1 MTGTPAQFWLA
12 CAFGALTFIPRAP
25 VLAEPASSFPD
36 IRAIQQQGKL
46 RIGLIARDSPP
57 LLVTGKNGQP
67 TGIEVSMA
75 NGLARRLG
83 VKPAFLRTAA
93 THDELVAQVAAGDV
107 DIALSSISR
116 TASRAQVVRFSR
128 PYLTQSMAVLLNR
141 KRALREGADCPKTP
155 ADVAAMAARPRT
167 LGVPRGTSY
176 EQALR
181 GLNKKAAPEVFDD
194 LRKFLH
200 AVVDGTLLAGLGG
213 EISVRQVLK
222 EHPAARIELK
232 LCLVGVQKDR
242 IAIAVRPDRPNLGN
256 WIDVVLE
263 DSGFLLEPSG
273 LFKLATDW
281 QF

>member
-1 MTGTPAQFWLA
+1 MSARATRFWLR
-12 CAFGALTFIPRAP
+12 CAFCALMPMPWAP
-25 VLAEPASSFPD
+25 VLAEPTSGFPD

-57 LLVTGKNGQP
+57 LLVTGKDGQP
-67 TGIEVSMA
+67 GGIEVAMA

-83 VKPAFLRTAA
+83 VKAEFLRTAA
-93 THDELVAQVAAGDV
+93 THDALVAQVAAGDV

-141 KRALREGADCPKTP
+141 KRAVREGADCPKTP

-167 LGVPRGTSY
+167 LGAPRGTAY

-181 GLNKKAAPEVFDD
+181 RLNDKAAPELFDD
-194 LRKFLH
+194 LRKFVQ
-200 AVVDGTLLAGLGG
+200 AVESGALLAGLGG
-213 EISVRQVLK
+213 EITVRQVLQ
-222 EHPAARIELK
+222 ERPASRIELK
-232 LCLVGVQKDR
+232 LCLVGVQKDK
-242 IAIAVRPDRPNLGN
+242 IAIAVRPDRPNLGT

-263 DSGFLLEPSG
+263 DSGFVLEPSG